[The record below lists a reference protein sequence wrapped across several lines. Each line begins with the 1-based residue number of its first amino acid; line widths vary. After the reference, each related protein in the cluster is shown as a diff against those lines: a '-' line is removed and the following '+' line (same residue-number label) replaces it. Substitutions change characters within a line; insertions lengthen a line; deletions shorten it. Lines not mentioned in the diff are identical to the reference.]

1 MSQTAPTAPQQS
13 NKVFNITLTTV
24 VAQVGCFTPVIIIG
38 ALFLGL
44 WLDRVF
50 ASGPLFTIIF
60 IIGSMP
66 VSIIVLLVIVRSA
79 MKRLKSETKQNPEI
93 SSEGGL

>member
-1 MSQTAPTAPQQS
+1 MSQTEPNASQQAS
-13 NKVFNITLTTV
+13 KIFNITLTTV
-24 VAQVGCFTPVIIIG
+24 IAQVGCLTPVIIVG

-50 ASGPLFTIIF
+50 ASKTLFTIIF
-60 IIGSMP
+60 ILGSMP
-66 VSIIVLLVIVRSA
+66 VSIVALLVIVRSA
-79 MKRLKSETKQNPEI
+79 LKRLKSETKQNPEN